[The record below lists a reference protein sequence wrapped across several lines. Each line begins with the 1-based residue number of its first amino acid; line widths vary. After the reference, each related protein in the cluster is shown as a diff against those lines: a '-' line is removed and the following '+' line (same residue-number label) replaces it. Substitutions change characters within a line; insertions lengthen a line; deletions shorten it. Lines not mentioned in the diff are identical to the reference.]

1 MDPVVCSQF
10 LGIYVDSSYQGSS
23 YIFFYLR
30 VVGKHYVFS
39 RNFEF

>member
-1 MDPVVCSQF
+1 MDPVVSSQF
-10 LGIYVDSSYQGSS
+10 LDIHVVSNYQGSS

-30 VVGKHYVFS
+30 VVGKRYVFS